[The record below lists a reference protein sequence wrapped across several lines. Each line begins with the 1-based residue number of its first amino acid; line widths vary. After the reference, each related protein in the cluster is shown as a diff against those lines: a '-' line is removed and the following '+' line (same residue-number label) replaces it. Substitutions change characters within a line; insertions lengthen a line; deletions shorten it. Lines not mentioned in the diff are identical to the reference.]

1 MNIREAENI
10 DTIDLL
16 ASATASDRDT
26 YANLYRMV
34 ASIMAELVI
43 VNKNLVEA
51 LKENNRLERVLGQYQ
66 KSTRSGDGA
75 AMRGCTY
82 QQKKGDHYCYSCG
95 YEAGHPSFKCTTN
108 ATGHLMHC

>member
-1 MNIREAENI
+1 MEAENI

-34 ASIMAELVI
+34 ASIMAELVV

-66 KSTRSGDGA
+66 KSTRSGNGA

-82 QQKKGDHYCYSCG
+82 Q
-95 YEAGHPSFKCTTN
+95 
-108 ATGHLMHC
+108 